1 MQGYLQFQNLFGES
15 LERQQIS
22 APAFGMTSLAQSFQQ
37 SLLAGAKPS
46 GTPAE
51 MSLLQR
57 DASQAQAER
66 TPRESPGNRV
76 R

>member
-1 MQGYLQFQNLFGES
+1 MQGYLQFQNLLGES
-15 LERQQIS
+15 LERQKVGPS
-22 APAFGMTSLAQSFQQ
+22 AFGMTPLAQTFQET
-37 SLLAGAKPS
+37 LLAGAKPS
-46 GTPAE
+46 GTPAG